1 MCTLFVAIAHATA
14 VVDLPTVTDL
24 APDREA
30 HAHSTNAAAMAQ
42 ATAETR
48 AELQQAQDSVAHLG
62 SFFSAL
68 MTSGA
73 RSAEGA
79 RSVRNWH

>member
-1 MCTLFVAIAHATA
+1 MACRFIFMCTLFVAIAHATA

-48 AELQQAQDSVAHLG
+48 AELQQAQD
-62 SFFSAL
+62 
-68 MTSGA
+68 
-73 RSAEGA
+73 R
-79 RSVRNWH
+79 

>member
-48 AELQQAQDSVAHLG
+48 AELQQAQD
-62 SFFSAL
+62 
-68 MTSGA
+68 
-73 RSAEGA
+73 R
-79 RSVRNWH
+79 

>member
-42 ATAETR
+42 ATASTR
-48 AELQQAQDSVAHLG
+48 QVTRVAHLG